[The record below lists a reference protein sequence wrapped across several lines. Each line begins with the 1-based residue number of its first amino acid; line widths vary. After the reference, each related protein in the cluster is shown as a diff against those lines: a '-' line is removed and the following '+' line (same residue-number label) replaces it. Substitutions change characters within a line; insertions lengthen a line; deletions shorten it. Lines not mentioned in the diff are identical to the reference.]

1 MREIISLREMS
12 EEKQKRIEEYS
23 QRSKFNRFFNREFV
37 CLPKKKAEERKK
49 IWRRKKEEKNNCRL
63 FTQRS
68 TDFHHNYHHETET
81 ETETER
87 FCVFVVVKKKKTTK
101 RNRI

>member
-1 MREIISLREMS
+1 MS
-12 EEKQKRIEEYS
+12 EEKQKRIEDYS
-23 QRSKFNRFFNREFV
+23 QRSKFNRDFLTARLFV
-37 CLPKKKAEERKK
+37 CPRRKQKKGKKFGGAKKRKK
-49 IWRRKKEEKNNCRL
+49 TTFCRL

-68 TDFHHNYHHETET
+68 TDFHHNDHHETET

-87 FCVFVVVKKKKTTK
+87 FCAFVVVKKKKKKTTK

>member
-1 MREIISLREMS
+1 MS
-12 EEKQKRIEEYS
+12 EEKQKRIEDYS
-23 QRSKFNRFFNREFV
+23 LKGANSIRDFLPPARLFV

-68 TDFHHNYHHETET
+68 TDFHHNDHHETET

-87 FCVFVVVKKKKTTK
+87 FCVFVVVKKKKKTTK

>member
-1 MREIISLREMS
+1 MS

-23 QRSKFNRFFNREFV
+23 QRSKFNRFFNPRAFV
-37 CLPKKKAEERKK
+37 RLPKKKAEERKK
-49 IWRRKKEEKNNCRL
+49 IWRRKREEKNNCRL

-87 FCVFVVVKKKKTTK
+87 FCVFVVVKKKKKTTK

>member
-1 MREIISLREMS
+1 MS
-12 EEKQKRIEEYS
+12 EEKQKRIEDYS
-23 QRSKFNRFFNREFV
+23 QRSKFNRDFLPPARLFV
-37 CLPKKKAEERKK
+37 RLPKKKAEERKK

-68 TDFHHNYHHETET
+68 TDFHHNDHHETET

-87 FCVFVVVKKKKTTK
+87 FCVFVVVKKKKKTTK